1 LVSFSLIGT
10 ARMDGVAV
18 VNGVEDDAGEPIVE
32 QTHVGMV
39 LSSWMMWRKF
49 CCLYT
54 MLNYD
59 VPASS
64 PKKLS

>member
-10 ARMDGVAV
+10 ARMDGVVV

-32 QTHVGMV
+32 QTYVGMV

-49 CCLYT
+49 FWLYT
-54 MLNYD
+54 M
-59 VPASS
+59 
-64 PKKLS
+64 

>member
-1 LVSFSLIGT
+1 
-10 ARMDGVAV
+10 MDGVAV